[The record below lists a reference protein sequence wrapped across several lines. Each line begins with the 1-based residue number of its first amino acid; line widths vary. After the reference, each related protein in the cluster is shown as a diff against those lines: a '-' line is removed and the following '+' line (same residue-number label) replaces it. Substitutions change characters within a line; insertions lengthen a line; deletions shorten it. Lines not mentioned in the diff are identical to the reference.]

1 MLKPRLSL
9 LIGVGCFGVMLAAC
23 TPAAPPTEAPAAAAP
38 AAAAFVCTD
47 KIGCVD
53 IAKGKPVHIAYA
65 MVVVGPD
72 ATLGIDSMR
81 GVEIAIDDKNKMLLG
96 HPIELTGE
104 DTGCNPEGGQ
114 AAAQKLAAD
123 KTIVAVVGTSC
134 SSEARVAAPILT
146 DAGLTLISA
155 SNTAPDL
162 TSAAKHVA
170 GYMRTAHND
179 EIQGAVAAEFAYYGK
194 GITRAATIHDGSLY
208 AQSLQAVFAK
218 RFLELGGEIVAQEA
232 VGPTDTDMRPV
243 LTTIAS
249 AKPELIYFPIFT
261 ASGGFVTS
269 QSKEVP
275 GLEKVKLMGA
285 DGIFSPDF
293 LKAAGA
299 AALGMYHSSP
309 DFSAFAEGYAAFLE
323 KHQAKYGE
331 KPLSAFHAHGYD
343 AANIIFAAI
352 EKVGVQDADGTL
364 HIGRQALRDAM
375 FATKDFKGI
384 TGTLTCTPTGDC
396 SDPKIAIYQMANSDP
411 ASWNPGAAADS
422 NPQKIYPFVCADK
435 IGCIDITKGK
445 PVHIAYAMVV
455 AGPDATLGIDS
466 RRGVEIAIDD
476 KKNTLLGHPIELTGE
491 DTGCNP
497 EGGQAA
503 AQKLAA
509 DKTIVAVV
517 GTSCSSEARVAAPI
531 LTDAGLTLI
540 SASNTAPDLTSA
552 EKHVAGYMRTAHN
565 DEIQGA
571 VAAEFAFNS
580 KGIKRAATIHDGSL
594 YAESLQAVFAK
605 RFKELGGEI
614 VAQEAVQPT
623 DTDMRPVLTNIAAS
637 KPELIYFPV
646 FTAAGGFITSQSKDV
661 PGLEK
666 VKLMGADGIFSPDF
680 LKAAGAAAKG
690 MYHSSPDFS
699 AFAEGYAAFLDK
711 HQAKYGEKPL
721 SAFHAHGHDAASIIF
736 AAIEKVGVGDADG
749 TLHIGRQALRDAMF
763 ATKDFKGIT
772 GTLTCT
778 PTGDCSDPKIA
789 VYEMVNTD
797 PASWNPGAAADSNPK
812 KVYP

>member
-1 MLKPRLSL
+1 
-9 LIGVGCFGVMLAAC
+9 
-23 TPAAPPTEAPAAAAP
+23 
-38 AAAAFVCTD
+38 
-47 KIGCVD
+47 
-53 IAKGKPVHIAYA
+53 
-65 MVVVGPD
+65 
-72 ATLGIDSMR
+72 MR

-249 AKPELIYFPIFT
+249 ATPELIYFPIFT

-384 TGTLTCTPTGDC
+384 TGTLTCTPLV
-396 SDPKIAIYQMANSDP
+396 IA
-411 ASWNPGAAADS
+411 
-422 NPQKIYPFVCADK
+422 
-435 IGCIDITKGK
+435 
-445 PVHIAYAMVV
+445 
-455 AGPDATLGIDS
+455 
-466 RRGVEIAIDD
+466 AIPR
-476 KKNTLLGHPIELTGE
+476 LLSTRWLT
-491 DTGCNP
+491 
-497 EGGQAA
+497 
-503 AQKLAA
+503 
-509 DKTIVAVV
+509 
-517 GTSCSSEARVAAPI
+517 PI
-531 LTDAGLTLI
+531 LRAGIPVQPRTQIPRKFTRLYAQTRLDALTLQRVNQSI
-540 SASNTAPDLTSA
+540 LPMQWWWPGPMPHWESIQDAVSKLPSTT
-552 EKHVAGYMRTAHN
+552 RTIRCWA
-565 DEIQGA
+565 I
-571 VAAEFAFNS
+571 
-580 KGIKRAATIHDGSL
+580 R
-594 YAESLQAVFAK
+594 
-605 RFKELGGEI
+605 
-614 VAQEAVQPT
+614 
-623 DTDMRPVLTNIAAS
+623 
-637 KPELIYFPV
+637 
-646 FTAAGGFITSQSKDV
+646 
-661 PGLEK
+661 
-666 VKLMGADGIFSPDF
+666 
-680 LKAAGAAAKG
+680 
-690 MYHSSPDFS
+690 
-699 AFAEGYAAFLDK
+699 
-711 HQAKYGEKPL
+711 L
-721 SAFHAHGHDAASIIF
+721 S
-736 AAIEKVGVGDADG
+736 
-749 TLHIGRQALRDAMF
+749 
-763 ATKDFKGIT
+763 
-772 GTLTCT
+772 
-778 PTGDCSDPKIA
+778 
-789 VYEMVNTD
+789 
-797 PASWNPGAAADSNPK
+797 
-812 KVYP
+812 